1 MTQHTQTRFARFA
14 VIDAAGVYL
23 ADGGRMALPTFQQLG
38 YWLDAAQRRQI
49 DTLWLHP
56 SAPWRWRDADID
68 ACTPWIVAGSA
79 GGCIDGIE
87 IGEPWWTATRP
98 GVYGVRDVVQ
108 PRYEDRAPWRQTP
121 DAPTLR
127 ASLLAFR
134 DAVGIEWRRSPG
146 ATGTRLLRQLHSGK
160 TATKL
165 ELDGPPPPP
174 ASEKLNRDG
183 GHLDW
188 TRPLAASERGLYLHS
203 YDVNGQYLAACSS
216 LPLGVGPWQ
225 HHSRVALPEKP
236 AEYLPGYY
244 RVRVTEKP
252 VSGPCPS
259 LCAET
264 LGWVTTPT
272 LRLLRE
278 AGAQVHILECYTWFE
293 SKRYL
298 EPWYKTLRDARARL
312 SGDASDPYAL
322 DAVKGL
328 YRHAIGWFGSE
339 TWDRSE
345 DTLYRPDWAHQVR
358 ALARANVL
366 RTVYRV
372 GANYGLW
379 PLAVGSDCVYYLS
392 SSPDPLAML
401 GVTLITGQ
409 GAAATDGVRVSRQL
423 GHFKIKDA
431 GVPVAELAPF
441 LGGRRWSL
449 TPLQEALNTRA
460 GRVNRPRFVDPLEVA

>member
-1 MTQHTQTRFARFA
+1 MTQHNRFARFA
-14 VIDAAGVYL
+14 VIDATGVYL
-23 ADGGRMALPTFQQLG
+23 AEGGRMALPSFQQLT

-56 SAPWRWRDADID
+56 TAPWRWRDADID

-79 GGCIDGIE
+79 GGSIDGIE

-108 PRYEDRAPWRQTP
+108 PRYEDRAPWRETP

-134 DAVGIEWRRSPG
+134 DAVGIDWRRSPG

-165 ELDGPPPPP
+165 ELDDDPPPP
-174 ASEKLNRDG
+174 AIEKLNRDG
-183 GHLDW
+183 GHLSW
-188 TRPLAASERGLYLHS
+188 TRALAEEERGLYLHS

-216 LPLGVGPWQ
+216 LPLGVGQWQ
-225 HHSRVALPEKP
+225 HHSRVTLPEKP
-236 AEYLPGYY
+236 TAYLPGYY
-244 RVRVTEKP
+244 RVKVTEKP
-252 VSGPCPS
+252 ASEFSPS
-259 LCAET
+259 ILEESM
-264 LGWVTTPT
+264 GWITTPT

-278 AGAQVHILECYTWFE
+278 SGARFSVLEAYTWFNAT
-293 SKRYL
+293 RYL

-312 SGDASDPYAL
+312 TYQADRYAL

-339 TWDRSE
+339 KWDRSE

-358 ALARANVL
+358 ALARTNVL

-372 GANYGLW
+372 GANYNIW
-379 PLAVGSDCVYYLS
+379 PLAVGSDCLYYLS
-392 SSPDPLAML
+392 DSPDPLAAPYVSVI
-401 GVTLITGQ
+401 GGRGT
-409 GAAATDGVRVSRQL
+409 APADGVRVSAQL
-423 GHFKIKDA
+423 GHYKVKDA
-431 GVPVAELAPF
+431 GVPVEEIAP
-441 LGGRRWSL
+441 LLRGRQWHL
-449 TPLQEALNTRA
+449 EALQEALNKRA
-460 GRVNRPRFVDPLEVA
+460 GRVNRPRAPQEVA